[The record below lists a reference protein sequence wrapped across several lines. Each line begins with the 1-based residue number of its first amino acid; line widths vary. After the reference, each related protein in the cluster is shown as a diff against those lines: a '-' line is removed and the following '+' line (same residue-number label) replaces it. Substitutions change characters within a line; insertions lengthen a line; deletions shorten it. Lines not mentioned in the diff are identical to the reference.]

1 VKSKNS
7 SEVFP
12 MKFTIT
18 KAIVLSLASAVAISG
33 IAPAVAQQNYN
44 SCRRVVNIEGGP
56 DQPRAVAGLDRNQIP
71 VYENPGDVY
80 DSSKSP
86 VSVLRVGERVA
97 LAMPQSAQFVN
108 DPNDQNG
115 MGTQMIAIETADG
128 QQRWIPLADVA
139 MATGRDGVSRYTTMS
154 KANLG
159 KCAIRG
165 MW

>member
-1 VKSKNS
+1 
-7 SEVFP
+7 
-12 MKFTIT
+12 MKFNVT
-18 KAIVLSLASAVAISG
+18 KSVMLSLVSAFAVSSF
-33 IAPAVAQQNYN
+33 APAVAQQNYN
-44 SCRRVVNIEGGP
+44 TCRRVVNIEGGP

-71 VYENPGDVY
+71 VYENPGDIY

-86 VSVLRVGERVA
+86 VSVLKIGQRVN
-97 LAMPQSAQFVN
+97 LASPQATQFVN

-115 MGTQMIAIETADG
+115 LGTQMIAIETADG
-128 QQRWIPLADVA
+128 MQRWIPLADA
-139 MATGRDGVSRYTTMS
+139 ALAGGRDTTTYTAMS